1 MKLRK
6 VLSAATALAMAA
18 SAAVITS
25 VSSSAAFEAEQFVCL
40 ASDSA
45 DVPVLKDKA
54 LLDDICGFTATISV
68 DRYRDFESAINAGDW
83 IGGGLGMNASSTQWI
98 SLSEWSTQ
106 ADAKPTLMAPTDTRG
121 MYTIT
126 YLQDKPC
133 FKADEA
139 YAYFWLQ
146 DYSTDKSYNLKVED
160 VILLDKDG
168 NDIMAGGSTTT
179 PAEPDEP
186 TAEPAEPTAEPDEP
200 TAEPDEP
207 TAEPEET
214 AEPTVESD
222 EPTAEPEETGEP
234 VEAEADWDLYDAE
247 AAAAAN
253 EAFKFGETDAIDL
266 YSVLGDDIYDLAKVD
281 ATFTWTAGTGWCGG
295 AGIANAISEDGST
308 WLSGPEFGCANANE
322 ALVNDGTATQTIVDI
337 TGNPLTTIATVDAE
351 GNSTFATLLVQN
363 WWNGVE
369 AGAQLTKLSFTDAD
383 GNVLGELTWGEDA
396 TDAPSTPATTPSDS
410 KGSPDTGVAGVAAA
424 AGVAALAGVA
434 VVVARKR
441 K

>member
-18 SAAVITS
+18 SAAAITT
-25 VSSSAAFEAEQFVCL
+25 VTSSAVFDPEGQFVCI

-45 DVPVLKDKA
+45 DVPVLQDKS
-54 LLDDICGFTATISV
+54 LIDDIYGFTATITV
-68 DRYRDFESAINAGDW
+68 DRFRDFESAVSAGDW
-83 IGGGLGMNASSTQWI
+83 IGGGLGMNASSTTWKQ
-98 SLSEWSTQ
+98 LAEWSMQ
-106 ADAKPTLMAPTDTRG
+106 EGVKDIVMMPTDTRG
-121 MYTIT
+121 VYTIT
-126 YLQDKPC
+126 YTQATPC
-133 FKADEA
+133 FAATEE

-146 DYSTDKSYNLKVED
+146 DWSTDKSYTYKIGD
-160 VILLDKDG
+160 VVLLDKDG
-168 NDIMAGGSTTT
+168 NDVLAGGSTTT

-186 TAEPAEPTAEPDEP
+186 TAEPAEPTAEP
-200 TAEPDEP
+200 

-214 AEPTVESD
+214 AEPTVESE
-222 EPTAEPEETGEP
+222 EPTAEPEETDEP
-234 VEAEADWDLYDAE
+234 VEAEPDWDSYDAD

-253 EAFKFGETDAIDL
+253 EAFQFGVNETIDL
-266 YSVLGDDIYDLAKVD
+266 YSVLGEDIYNLAKVD

-295 AGIANAISEDGST
+295 AGLGNGAVTENGDT
-308 WLSGPEFGCANANE
+308 WLGGPEYGCANANE
-322 ALVNDGTATQTIVDI
+322 ALVNDGVATQTILDI
-337 TGNPLTTIATVDAE
+337 TDNPIVAAASVNDDGETD
-351 GNSTFATLLVQN
+351 FAALFVQN
-363 WWNGVE
+363 WWNGAE

-383 GNVLGELTWGEDA
+383 GNVLGELTWGEGA
-396 TDAPSTPATTPSDS
+396 TDAPSTPATTPSNSDS